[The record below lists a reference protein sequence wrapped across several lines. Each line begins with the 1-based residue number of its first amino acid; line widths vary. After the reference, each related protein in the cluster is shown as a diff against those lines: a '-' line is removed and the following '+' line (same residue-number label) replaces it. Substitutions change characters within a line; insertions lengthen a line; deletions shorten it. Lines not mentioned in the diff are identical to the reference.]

1 MSAIDPTGKLLAYL
15 RQQTKDLRQKHPPGV
30 GNASLAQ
37 QRKLDG
43 DKDALALATQQIL
56 KIDRD
61 DPQSRRKAFRIYL
74 ASILAQEFGAGLTD
88 DPGFAGLVDR
98 VQETMEADGE
108 LRQAMSQAG
117 ELLLNAAHAG
127 KAS

>member
-1 MSAIDPTGKLLAYL
+1 MSAIDPTGRLLAYL
-15 RQQTKDLRQKHPPGV
+15 RQQSKDLRQKYPSSV
-30 GNASLAQ
+30 GNASVPQ

-56 KIDRD
+56 SIDKG
-61 DPQSRRKAFRIYL
+61 DPESHRKAFRIYL
-74 ASILAQEFGAGLTD
+74 TSILAQEFGAAVTN
-88 DPGFAGLVDR
+88 DPGFAGMVDR

-108 LRQAMSQAG
+108 LRQAMHQAG
-117 ELLLNAAHAG
+117 ELLLKAAHAG